1 MITTLVITC
10 FIILFYMGYWLFWLM
25 NIISENLIL
34 EQYSVTL
41 VSGEHV
47 FHLIFSLLAGY
58 VRSY

>member
-1 MITTLVITC
+1 
-10 FIILFYMGYWLFWLM
+10 M